1 MSTCLMHEEQQP
13 RCKLEILFLTT
24 TGYSLQPATCHL
36 PPCTCHLQPAA
47 WQVRPATDFTNLHA
61 ELFFAS
67 RIKWARAECTFGLS
81 LREAQCRRSGRV
93 VRKGRGCKCQWRV
106 SCAARCQGE
115 QEATASR
122 HAQRC
127 LSAFC
132 SKCIA
137 DLHTSISPCMCG
149 SVCVCLSVCVR
160 LHMATGSWRHMKC
173 IEFPFYSM
181 HLEAN
186 LCYAWCRL
194 G

>member
-1 MSTCLMHEEQQP
+1 M
-13 RCKLEILFLTT
+13 FNAWGAATT
-24 TGYSLQPATCHL
+24 LQTRDSIPNYNWLQPATCHL

-47 WQVRPATDFTNLHA
+47 CSMASATCYRLHQFTCRTLFCFANQMSACWVHIWIKFEGGSVWEEWKSGAKGVAANVSDECHVQPDVRG
-61 ELFFAS
+61 S
-67 RIKWARAECTFGLS
+67 KKQ
-81 LREAQCRRSGRV
+81 LRHDMLKDAWVHFVANALQICIRV
-93 VRKGRGCKCQWRV
+93 YP
-106 SCAARCQGE
+106 
-115 QEATASR
+115 
-122 HAQRC
+122 
-127 LSAFC
+127 
-132 SKCIA
+132 
-137 DLHTSISPCMCG
+137 PCMCG

>member
-1 MSTCLMHEEQQP
+1 M
-13 RCKLEILFLTT
+13 FNAWGAATT
-24 TGYSLQPATCHL
+24 LQTRDSIPNYNWLQPATCHL

-81 LREAQCRRSGRV
+81 LREAQCGRSGRV

-137 DLHTSISPCMCG
+137 DLHTSISPCMCAPAYG
-149 SVCVCLSVCVR
+149 HWQLASYEMHRISFLFYAFRGKFMLCMMSTR
-160 LHMATGSWRHMKC
+160 
-173 IEFPFYSM
+173 IE
-181 HLEAN
+181 
-186 LCYAWCRL
+186 
-194 G
+194 